1 MAAFKPNSSSVVPPY
16 LLCALDLAPC
26 TDCQSNFPFAR
37 LPRLTSYFSPLQ
49 VGYTNL
55 GKSLVNAKNGPPTF
69 EQPRMTLDI
78 LLAYG
83 NKLVEEQENVKR
95 VQFAEEYLSGAA
107 LGDAN
112 KDSIASGSFYGA
124 SSDSGL

>member
-1 MAAFKPNSSSVVPPY
+1 
-16 LLCALDLAPC
+16 
-26 TDCQSNFPFAR
+26 
-37 LPRLTSYFSPLQ
+37 
-49 VGYTNL
+49 
-55 GKSLVNAKNGPPTF
+55 
-69 EQPRMTLDI
+69 MTLDI

-112 KDSIASGSFYGA
+112 ADAIASGSFYGA
-124 SSDSGL
+124 SPESGQLRKSLI